1 MSYHKLH
8 TPLDRES
15 FQYPVSDSSTSN
27 AYTMNFLNYSDA
39 YQPNV
44 SGFQNPMQYQSV
56 ISSTSQYGLTNPLTE
71 RNHGQVTKSKQLVK
85 I

>member
-15 FQYPVSDSSTSN
+15 FQYPITDSSTSDGY
-27 AYTMNFLNYSDA
+27 AMYFLNYPDA

-44 SGFQNPMQYQSV
+44 SQFQNPMQYQSV
-56 ISSTSQYGLTNPLTE
+56 ISRTNHYGLTNTLPE
-71 RNHGQVTKSKQLVK
+71 RNHGQVTKSKQFVK